1 MLIMEAI
8 KLSAMMKMAI
18 VDELSPNMRAIVYE
32 IGLSD
37 FSRKHRTAYKAAKK
51 KAGLMG
57 KSMHGTQRKS
67 TTKFI
72 HKIAA

>member
-1 MLIMEAI
+1 MEAI

-37 FSRKHRTAYKAAKK
+37 FSSKPPPLTKTPRKKLA
-51 KAGLMG
+51 
-57 KSMHGTQRKS
+57 
-67 TTKFI
+67 
-72 HKIAA
+72 